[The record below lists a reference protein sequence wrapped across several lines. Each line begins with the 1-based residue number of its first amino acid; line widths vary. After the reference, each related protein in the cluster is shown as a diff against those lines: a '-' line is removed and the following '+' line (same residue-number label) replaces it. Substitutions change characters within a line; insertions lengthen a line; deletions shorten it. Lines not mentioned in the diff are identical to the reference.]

1 MSRPF
6 KDAQE
11 LIRQR
16 AIEYP
21 ENPEIAE
28 RLWTLLLKNP
38 DNARHLWDF
47 IIREADRIGRMEER
61 EAIMDVLRHI
71 PQSSLRYSPSSSS
84 SSEEAGRSAA
94 GP

>member
-1 MSRPF
+1 MSRVF
-6 KDAQE
+6 NEVRD
-11 LIRQR
+11 LVRQR

-21 ENPEIAE
+21 EDPEIAG
-28 RLWTLLLKNP
+28 RLWSLLLKNP
-38 DNARHLWDF
+38 DDARHLLDF
-47 IIREADRIGRMEER
+47 ILRETDRIGRMEER

-84 SSEEAGRSAA
+84 SEEEAGRSAA